1 LACHQTSRFFPNEN
15 AHSLDIPKGI
25 LLVGVQGCGKSLAAR
40 VVAGAW
46 NVPLLRLD
54 FGTLYNKIFGEIE
67 KNMGQ
72 AIELAE
78 VMSP

>member
-1 LACHQTSRFFPNEN
+1 
-15 AHSLDIPKGI
+15 
-25 LLVGVQGCGKSLAAR
+25 LAAR